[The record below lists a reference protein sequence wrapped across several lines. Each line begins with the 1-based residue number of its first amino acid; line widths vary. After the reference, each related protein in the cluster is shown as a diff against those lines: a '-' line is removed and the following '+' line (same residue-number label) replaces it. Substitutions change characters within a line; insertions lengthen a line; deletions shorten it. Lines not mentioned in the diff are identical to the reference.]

1 MIFLQQKHYFKEHFM
16 KKRFLLSLSLA
27 ASLLC
32 AEDNGFF
39 VSAGYQIGEAVQMV
53 KNTGELKN
61 LNDKYEQLNQY
72 LNQVASLRQSIK
84 NANNYELVKQ
94 SISNLI
100 SFANNNSQNKDLS
113 PIYSSTQ
120 AVLTSILA
128 FWTLYAGNALTFN
141 VEGLT
146 TSTSQN
152 GQGFSNVPLTAKCSQ
167 PDSKNCMP
175 IATYQKMKNL
185 AESLQKAQGTL
196 CALNEN
202 GCNTANQD
210 QGATISSALN
220 TAKELMDLISATN
233 TNMDWSKIKINGLLV
248 PSEVRG
254 DKNGSTTK
262 YEGKI
267 TSNNPVTSYALFQN
281 IYKMLPYLQ
290 ESLKLSEQNKS
301 KSDGLQGQVTGDNT
315 NPNYDKE
322 IYNFAQNQQTIL
334 SNAKSIFNLFNSIP
348 KDQFE
353 YLQVGY
359 LKIPP
364 LGTTPTKPYRKNVNL
379 NAEIDS
385 IQRNVSYY
393 GNRIDSAL
401 SVAKDVYNL
410 KSNQAQIVAA
420 YNGAKNLSQEI
431 SQLPHNQVNTKD
443 IVTLPYDKNAP
454 AAGQYNYQINQEQAS
469 NLSQALAAMSNN
481 PFKKVGMI
489 SSQNNNGAL
498 NGLGVQVGYKQFFG
512 ESKRW
517 GLRYYGFF
525 DYNHGY
531 IKSSFFN
538 SSSDIWT
545 YGGGSDLLVNF
556 INDSVTRKNNKLSV
570 GLFGGIQLAGTTW
583 LNSQYVNLTA
593 LNNPYSA
600 KVNTSNFQFLFNLG
614 LRTNL
619 ATAKK
624 EDSEHSAQHGIELGI
639 KIPTINTNYY
649 SFLGAKLEYRRLY
662 SVYLNYVFAY

>member
-1 MIFLQQKHYFKEHFM
+1 MFATKNYFKEHFYE
-16 KKRFLLSLSLA
+16 KNPFTLSLA
-27 ASLLC
+27 SSLLN

-39 VSAGYQIGEAVQMV
+39 ISAGYQIGEAVQMV

-72 LNQVASLRQSIK
+72 LNQVASLKQSIQ
-84 NANNYELVKQ
+84 NANNIELVNSSLNYLK
-94 SISNLI
+94 
-100 SFANNNSQNKDLS
+100 SFTNNNYNSTTQS
-113 PIYSSTQ
+113 PIFNAVQ
-120 AVLTSILA
+120 AVITSVLG
-128 FWTLYAGNALTFN
+128 FWSLYAGNYLTFFVGNKDTKQPAN
-141 VEGLT
+141 V
-146 TSTSQN
+146 
-152 GQGFSNVPLTAKCSQ
+152 QGNPPFKTIIDNCSGIE
-167 PDSKNCMP
+167 NCAMDQ
-175 IATYQKMKNL
+175 ATYSKMKKL
-185 AESLQKAQGTL
+185 AESLQAAQQNSTTKGNNL
-196 CALNEN
+196 CALS
-202 GCNTANQD
+202 GC
-210 QGATISSALN
+210 ATTTGQNPPSSTVSNALN
-220 TAKELMDLISATN
+220 LAQQLMDLIASTKTA
-233 TNMDWSKIKINGLLV
+233 MMW
-248 PSEVRG
+248 
-254 DKNGSTTK
+254 KNIVISGVSNVS
-262 YEGKI
+262 GAI
-267 TSNNPVTSYALFQN
+267 TSTNYPTHYAVFNNIKAMIPILQQAVTLSQSNHTLSSN
-281 IYKMLPYLQ
+281 LQ
-290 ESLKLSEQNKS
+290 AQA
-301 KSDGLQGQVTGDNT
+301 TGSQT
-315 NPNYDKE
+315 NPNFAKD
-322 IYNFAQNQQTIL
+322 IYNLALNQKQIISYAQN
-334 SNAKSIFNLFNSIP
+334 IFNLFNSIP
-348 KDQFE
+348 ADQFK
-353 YLQVGY
+353 YLEKAY
-359 LKIPP
+359 LKIPNA
-364 LGTTPTKPYRKNVNL
+364 GQTPTNPYRQEVNL
-379 NAEIDS
+379 NQEIQT
-385 IQRNVSYY
+385 IKNNVSYY
-393 GNRIDSAL
+393 GNRVDAAL

-410 KSNQAQIVAA
+410 KSNQTQIVAA

-481 PFKKVGMI
+481 PFKKIGMI
-489 SSQNNNGAL
+489 SSQSNNGAL

-556 INDSVTRKNNKLSV
+556 INDSITRKNNKLSV

-619 ATAKK
+619 AMKK
-624 EDSEHSAQHGIELGI
+624 KKDSEHSAQHGIELGI

>member
-1 MIFLQQKHYFKEHFM
+1 M
-16 KKRFLLSLSLA
+16 KKRFLLSLSL
-27 ASLLC
+27 SLSLAIPSLH

-39 VSAGYQIGEAVQMV
+39 VSAGYQIGEAVQTV

-72 LNQVASLRQSIK
+72 LNQVASLRQSIQ
-84 NANNYELVKQ
+84 NANNIELVNSSLNDLK
-94 SISNLI
+94 
-100 SFANNNSQNKDLS
+100 SFTENNYNSTTQS
-113 PIYSSTQ
+113 PIFNAVQ
-120 AVLTSILA
+120 AVITSVLG
-128 FWTLYAGNALTFN
+128 FWSLYAGNYLTFFVGNKDSRQPAN
-141 VEGLT
+141 VNGNPPF
-146 TSTSQN
+146 STII
-152 GQGFSNVPLTAKCSQ
+152 
-167 PDSKNCMP
+167 KNCSGIENCAMDQT
-175 IATYQKMKNL
+175 TYDKMKKL
-185 AESLQKAQGTL
+185 AEELQAAQQNSATKANNL
-196 CALNEN
+196 CALS
-202 GCNTANQD
+202 GC
-210 QGATISSALN
+210 ATTGSTSNPPRSTVSNALN
-220 TAKELMDLISATN
+220 LAQQLMDLIAN
-233 TNMDWSKIKINGLLV
+233 TKTAMMWKNIVINGV
-248 PSEVRG
+248 SNASG
-254 DKNGSTTK
+254 A
-262 YEGKI
+262 I
-267 TSNNPVTSYALFQN
+267 TSTNYPTHYAVFNNIKAMIPILQQAVTLSQSNHTLSASLQAQATGSQTNPEFAKDIYAL
-281 IYKMLPYLQ
+281 
-290 ESLKLSEQNKS
+290 
-301 KSDGLQGQVTGDNT
+301 
-315 NPNYDKE
+315 
-322 IYNFAQNQQTIL
+322 AQNQKQVI
-334 SNAKSIFNLFNSIP
+334 SYAKDIFNLFNSIP
-348 KDQFE
+348 ADQYK
-353 YLQVGY
+353 YLEKAY
-359 LKIPP
+359 LKIPN
-364 LGTTPTKPYRKNVNL
+364 LGKIPTNPYRQVVNL
-379 NAEIDS
+379 NKEIQT
-385 IQRNVSYY
+385 IKNNVSYY
-393 GNRIDSAL
+393 GNRLDSAL

-410 KSNQAQIVAA
+410 KSNQTQIVAA
-420 YNGAKNLSQEI
+420 YSNAKNLSQEI
-431 SQLPHNQVNTKD
+431 SQLPYNQVNTKD

-481 PFKKVGMI
+481 PFKNIGMI
-489 SSQNNNGAL
+489 ASQNNNGAL

-545 YGGGSDLLVNF
+545 YGGGSDLLVNI

>member
-1 MIFLQQKHYFKEHFM
+1 M
-16 KKRFLLSLSLA
+16 KKTLLLSLAS
-27 ASLLC
+27 SLLN

-39 VSAGYQIGEAVQMV
+39 ISAGYQIGEAVQMV

-61 LNDKYEQLNQY
+61 LNEKYEQLNQY
-72 LNQVASLRQSIK
+72 LNQVASLRQSIQ
-84 NANNYELVKQ
+84 NANNISLVNSSLNDLK
-94 SISNLI
+94 
-100 SFANNNSQNKDLS
+100 SFTENNYNSTTQS
-113 PIYSSTQ
+113 PIFNAAQ
-120 AVLTSILA
+120 AVITSVLG
-128 FWTLYAGNALTFN
+128 FWSLYAGNYLTFFVVN
-141 VEGLT
+141 KNAKRPASVQGNPPFRTVIENCSGIENCAMEQT
-146 TSTSQN
+146 TY
-152 GQGFSNVPLTAKCSQ
+152 
-167 PDSKNCMP
+167 D
-175 IATYQKMKNL
+175 KMKKL
-185 AESLQKAQGTL
+185 AEELQAAQQNSTTKANNL
-196 CALNEN
+196 CALS
-202 GCNTANQD
+202 GCATT
-210 QGATISSALN
+210 QGQTPPSSTVSNALN
-220 TAKELMDLISATN
+220 LAQQLMDLIANTN
-233 TNMDWSKIKINGLLV
+233 TAMMW
-248 PSEVRG
+248 
-254 DKNGSTTK
+254 KNIVISGVSNVS
-262 YEGKI
+262 GGGI
-267 TSNNPVTSYALFQN
+267 TSTNYPTHYAVFNNIKAMIPILQQAVTLSQSNHSLSS
-281 IYKMLPYLQ
+281 KLQ
-290 ESLKLSEQNKS
+290 AQA
-301 KSDGLQGQVTGDNT
+301 TGSQT
-315 NPNYDKE
+315 NPNFAKD
-322 IYNFAQNQQTIL
+322 IYNLALNQKQVISYAQD
-334 SNAKSIFNLFNSIP
+334 IFNLFNSIP
-348 KDQFE
+348 AEQYK
-353 YLQVGY
+353 YLEKAY
-359 LKIPP
+359 LKIPNA
-364 LGTTPTKPYRKNVNL
+364 GSTPTNPYRQEVNL
-379 NAEIDS
+379 NQEIQT
-385 IQRNVSYY
+385 IKNNVSYY
-393 GNRIDSAL
+393 GNRLDSAL

-410 KSNQAQIVAA
+410 KSNQTQIVAT
-420 YNGAKNLSQEI
+420 YSNAKNLSQEI
-431 SQLPHNQVNTKD
+431 SQLPYNQVNTKD
-443 IVTLPYDKNAP
+443 IVTLSYDKNAP

-481 PFKKVGMI
+481 PFKNIGMI

-619 ATAKK
+619 AMKKK

>member
-1 MIFLQQKHYFKEHFM
+1 M
-16 KKRFLLSLSLA
+16 KKRFLLSLSLT

-61 LNDKYEQLNQY
+61 LNDKYEQLNSS
-72 LNQVASLRQSIK
+72 LAQVAALRQSIE

-113 PIYSSTQ
+113 PIYSSAQ

-152 GQGFSNVPLTAKCSQ
+152 GQGFSNVPLTAKCSK

-401 SVAKDVYNL
+401 SVARDVYNL
-410 KSNQAQIVAA
+410 KSNQASIVAA
-420 YNGAKNLSQEI
+420 YSNANSLSQEI
-431 SQLPHNQVNTKD
+431 SKLPYNQVNTKD
-443 IVTLPYDKNAP
+443 IVTLSYDKNAP
-454 AAGQYNYQINQEQAS
+454 AAGQYNYQINPEQQS
-469 NLSQALAAMSNN
+469 NLNQALAAMSNN
-481 PFKKVGMI
+481 PFKKIGMI
-489 SSQNNNGAL
+489 ASQNNNGAL

-614 LRTNL
+614 LRMNL

>member
-1 MIFLQQKHYFKEHFM
+1 M
-16 KKRFLLSLSLA
+16 KKQFLLSLSL
-27 ASLLC
+27 SLAVSSLH

-61 LNDKYEQLNQY
+61 LNDKYEQLNSS
-72 LNQVASLRQSIK
+72 LAQVAALRQSIK

-113 PIYSSTQ
+113 PIYSSAQ

-141 VEGLT
+141 VEGLN

-196 CALNEN
+196 CTLNEN

-248 PSEVRG
+248 PSEIRG
-254 DKNGSTTK
+254 DRNGSITK

-267 TSNNPVTSYALFQN
+267 TSNNSVTSYALFQN

-410 KSNQAQIVAA
+410 KSNQKEIVTA
-420 YNGAKNLSQEI
+420 YSNAKNLSQEI
-431 SQLPHNQVNTKD
+431 SQLPYNQVNTKD
-443 IVTLPYDKNAP
+443 IVTLSYDKNAP
-454 AAGQYNYQINQEQAS
+454 AAGQYNYQINPEQAS

-481 PFKKVGMI
+481 PFKKIGMI
-489 SSQNNNGAL
+489 ASQSNNGAL

>member
-1 MIFLQQKHYFKEHFM
+1 M
-16 KKRFLLSLSLA
+16 KKRFLLSLSL
-27 ASLLC
+27 SLSLAVSSLH

-61 LNDKYEQLNQY
+61 LNDKYEQLNSS
-72 LNQVASLRQSIK
+72 LAQVAALKQSIK

-113 PIYSSTQ
+113 PIYSSAQ

-167 PDSKNCMP
+167 QGSKNCMP

-254 DKNGSTTK
+254 DRNGSITK

-267 TSNNPVTSYALFQN
+267 TSNNSVTSYALFQN

-364 LGTTPTKPYRKNVNL
+364 LGTTPTNPYRKNVNL

-393 GNRIDSAL
+393 GNRLDSAL

-420 YNGAKNLSQEI
+420 YSNAKNLSQEI
-431 SQLPHNQVNTKD
+431 SQLPYNQVNTKD

-481 PFKKVGMI
+481 PFKNIGMI

>member
-1 MIFLQQKHYFKEHFM
+1 MH
-16 KKRFLLSLSLA
+16 
-27 ASLLC
+27 

-61 LNDKYEQLNQY
+61 LNDKYEQLSQS
-72 LNQVASLRQSIK
+72 LAQLASLKRSIQT
-84 NANNYELVKQ
+84 ANNIQAVNNALSDLK
-94 SISNLI
+94 
-100 SFANNNSQNKDLS
+100 SFASNNHTNKETS
-113 PIYSSTQ
+113 PIYNTAQ
-120 AVLTSILA
+120 AVITSVLA
-128 FWTLYAGNALTFN
+128 FWSLYAGNTLSFHVT
-141 VEGLT
+141 GL
-146 TSTSQN
+146 N
-152 GQGFSNVPLTAKCSQ
+152 DGSNSPLGRIHK
-167 PDSKNCMP
+167 DGNCTGLQQCFMRQE
-175 IATYQKMKNL
+175 TYNKMKTL
-185 AESLQKAQGTL
+185 AESLQKAQGNL
-196 CALNEN
+196 CALSEECSSNQSNKTSMTTALETAQQLMN
-202 GCNTANQD
+202 LIEQTKVSMVWKNIVIAGVSNASGAINSTGYPTQYAVFNNIKAMIPILQQAVTLSQSNNTLSSKLQAQ
-210 QGATISSALN
+210 ATGSQTNPEFAKDIYNLALN
-220 TAKELMDLISATN
+220 QKQVI
-233 TNMDWSKIKINGLLV
+233 
-248 PSEVRG
+248 
-254 DKNGSTTK
+254 
-262 YEGKI
+262 
-267 TSNNPVTSYALFQN
+267 SYA
-281 IYKMLPYLQ
+281 K
-290 ESLKLSEQNKS
+290 
-301 KSDGLQGQVTGDNT
+301 D
-315 NPNYDKE
+315 
-322 IYNFAQNQQTIL
+322 
-334 SNAKSIFNLFNSIP
+334 IFNLFNSIP
-348 KDQFE
+348 KDQYK
-353 YLQVGY
+353 YLEKAY
-359 LKIPP
+359 LKIPN
-364 LGTTPTKPYRKNVNL
+364 LGQTPTNPYRQVVNL
-379 NAEIDS
+379 NKEVQT
-385 IQRNVSYY
+385 IQNNVSYY
-393 GNRIDSAL
+393 GNRLDSAL

-410 KSNQAQIVAA
+410 KSNQTQIVAA
-420 YNGAKNLSQEI
+420 YSGAKNLSEEI
-431 SQLPHNQVNTKD
+431 SQLPYNQVNTKD

-481 PFKKVGMI
+481 PFKKIGMI
-489 SSQNNNGAL
+489 SSQSNNGAL

>member
-1 MIFLQQKHYFKEHFM
+1 M
-16 KKRFLLSLSLA
+16 KKTFLLSLSLSLA
-27 ASLLC
+27 SSLLH

-61 LNDKYEQLNQY
+61 LNDKYEQLNSS
-72 LNQVASLRQSIK
+72 LAQVAALRKSIK

-141 VEGLT
+141 VEGLS

-152 GQGFSNVPLTAKCSQ
+152 GQGFSNVLLTARCSQ
-167 PDSKNCMP
+167 PGSKNCMP

-202 GCNTANQD
+202 RCNTANQD
-210 QGATISSALN
+210 QGATISSVLN

-267 TSNNPVTSYALFQN
+267 TSNNSVTSYALFQN

-290 ESLKLSEQNKS
+290 EALKLSEQNKS

-393 GNRIDSAL
+393 GKRLDLAL

-410 KSNQAQIVAA
+410 KSNQTKIVAA
-420 YNGAKNLSQEI
+420 YNDAKTLSEEI
-431 SQLPHNQVNTKD
+431 SKLPHNQVNTKD

-454 AAGQYNYQINQEQAS
+454 AAGQYKYQINQEQAS

-481 PFKKVGMI
+481 PFKNIGMI
-489 SSQNNNGAL
+489 ASQSNNGAL

>member
-1 MIFLQQKHYFKEHFM
+1 M
-16 KKRFLLSLSLA
+16 
-27 ASLLC
+27 
-32 AEDNGFF
+32 
-39 VSAGYQIGEAVQMV
+39 SAGYQIGEAVQTV

-72 LNQVASLRQSIK
+72 LNQVASLKQSIQ
-84 NANNYELVKQ
+84 NANNIELVNSSLNYLK
-94 SISNLI
+94 
-100 SFANNNSQNKDLS
+100 SFTENNYNSTTQS
-113 PIYSSTQ
+113 PIFNAVQ
-120 AVLTSILA
+120 AVITSVLG
-128 FWTLYAGNALTFN
+128 FWSLYAGNYLTFFVVN
-141 VEGLT
+141 KDTEKPASVQGNPPFKTITENCSGIENCAMEQT
-146 TSTSQN
+146 T
-152 GQGFSNVPLTAKCSQ
+152 
-167 PDSKNCMP
+167 
-175 IATYQKMKNL
+175 YEKMKSL
-185 AESLQKAQGTL
+185 AENLQAAQTNSATKANNL
-196 CALNEN
+196 CALS
-202 GCNTANQD
+202 GCAAT
-210 QGATISSALN
+210 QGQNPSSTVSNALN
-220 TAKELMDLISATN
+220 LARQLMDLIASTKTA
-233 TNMDWSKIKINGLLV
+233 MMW
-248 PSEVRG
+248 
-254 DKNGSTTK
+254 KNIVISGVSNVS
-262 YEGKI
+262 GAI
-267 TSNNPVTSYALFQN
+267 TSTNYPTQYAVFNNIKAMIPILQQAVT
-281 IYKMLPYLQ
+281 
-290 ESLKLSEQNKS
+290 LSQSSNTLS
-301 KSDGLQGQVTGDNT
+301 TGLQAQATGSQT
-315 NPNYDKE
+315 NPQFAKD
-322 IYNFAQNQQTIL
+322 IYNLAQNQKQVI
-334 SNAKSIFNLFNSIP
+334 SYAKDIFNLFNSIP
-348 KDQFE
+348 KEQYK
-353 YLQVGY
+353 YLEKAY
-359 LKIPP
+359 LKVPNA
-364 LGTTPTKPYRKNVNL
+364 GQTPTNPYRQEVNL
-379 NAEIDS
+379 NQEIQT
-385 IQRNVSYY
+385 IQNNVSYY
-393 GNRIDSAL
+393 GNRLDSAL

-410 KSNQAQIVAA
+410 KSNQAQIGVA
-420 YNGAKNLSQEI
+420 YSGAKNLSEEI
-431 SQLPHNQVNTKD
+431 SQLPYNQVNTKD
-443 IVTLPYDKNAP
+443 IITPPYDKNAP

-481 PFKKVGMI
+481 PFKNVGMI
-489 SSQNNNGAL
+489 ASQNNNGAL

-593 LNNPYSA
+593 FNNPYSA

-614 LRTNL
+614 LRMNL

>member
-1 MIFLQQKHYFKEHFM
+1 M

-39 VSAGYQIGEAVQMV
+39 MSAGYQIGEAVQMV

-72 LNQVASLRQSIK
+72 LNQVASLKQSIQ
-84 NANNYELVKQ
+84 NANNISLVNSSLNDLK
-94 SISNLI
+94 
-100 SFANNNSQNKDLS
+100 SFTENNYNSTTQS
-113 PIYSSTQ
+113 PIFNAVQ
-120 AVLTSILA
+120 AVITSVLG
-128 FWTLYAGNALTFN
+128 FWSLYAGNYLTFF
-141 VEGLT
+141 VGKDT
-146 TSTSQN
+146 Q
-152 GQGFSNVPLTAKCSQ
+152 QSNVAGNPPFKTIIDNCSGIE
-167 PDSKNCMP
+167 NCAMNQT
-175 IATYQKMKNL
+175 TYDKMKEL
-185 AESLQKAQGTL
+185 AEALQAAQQNSATKANNL
-196 CALNEN
+196 CALS
-202 GCNTANQD
+202 GCA
-210 QGATISSALN
+210 ATDSTSNPPNSTVSNALN
-220 TAKELMDLISATN
+220 LAQQLMDLIAN
-233 TNMDWSKIKINGLLV
+233 TKTAMMWNNIVINGV
-248 PSEVRG
+248 SNASG
-254 DKNGSTTK
+254 AIKSTGYPTQYAVFNNIK
-262 YEGKI
+262 AMI
-267 TSNNPVTSYALFQN
+267 PILQQAVTLSQSNNSLSSKLQAQATGSQTNPDFAKDIYNLALNQKQVISYA
-281 IYKMLPYLQ
+281 K
-290 ESLKLSEQNKS
+290 
-301 KSDGLQGQVTGDNT
+301 D
-315 NPNYDKE
+315 
-322 IYNFAQNQQTIL
+322 
-334 SNAKSIFNLFNSIP
+334 IFNLFNSIP
-348 KDQFE
+348 KDQYK
-353 YLQVGY
+353 YLEKAY
-359 LKIPP
+359 LKIPNT
-364 LGTTPTKPYRKNVNL
+364 GQTPTNPYRQVVNL
-379 NAEIDS
+379 NKEIQT
-385 IQRNVSYY
+385 IQSNVSYY
-393 GNRIDSAL
+393 GNRLDSAL

-410 KSNQAQIVAA
+410 KSNQKEIVAA
-420 YNGAKNLSQEI
+420 YSGAKNLSQEI
-431 SQLPHNQVNTKD
+431 SQLPYNQINTKD

-454 AAGQYNYQINQEQAS
+454 AAGQYNYQINQVQAS

-481 PFKKVGMI
+481 PFKKIGMI
-489 SSQNNNGAL
+489 SSQSNNGAL

-531 IKSSFFN
+531 IKSSFSNSSFN

-619 ATAKK
+619 ATARK

>member
-1 MIFLQQKHYFKEHFM
+1 M
-16 KKRFLLSLSLA
+16 KKTILLSLSLA
-27 ASLLC
+27 SSLLH

-61 LNDKYEQLNQY
+61 LNEKYEQLNQY
-72 LNQVASLRQSIK
+72 LNQVASLKQSIQ
-84 NANNYELVKQ
+84 NANNIELVNSSLNYLK
-94 SISNLI
+94 
-100 SFANNNSQNKDLS
+100 SFTNNNYNSTTQS
-113 PIYSSTQ
+113 PIFNAVQ
-120 AVLTSILA
+120 AVITSVLG
-128 FWTLYAGNALTFN
+128 FWSLYAGNYFTFFVGNKNTRQPAN
-141 VEGLT
+141 V
-146 TSTSQN
+146 
-152 GQGFSNVPLTAKCSQ
+152 QGNPPFQTII
-167 PDSKNCMP
+167 KNCSGIENCAMDQT
-175 IATYQKMKNL
+175 TYDEMKKL
-185 AESLQKAQGTL
+185 AENLQAAQQNATTKGNNL
-196 CALNEN
+196 CALS
-202 GCNTANQD
+202 GCA
-210 QGATISSALN
+210 ATDSTSNPPNSTVSNALN
-220 TAKELMDLISATN
+220 LAQRLMDLIASTKTAMMWKNIVISGVSNKSGAINSTGYPTQYAVFNNIKAMIPILQQAVTLSQNNHTLSASLQAQATGSQTN
-233 TNMDWSKIKINGLLV
+233 
-248 PSEVRG
+248 PEF
-254 DKNGSTTK
+254 TK
-262 YEGKI
+262 DIYNLALNQKQVI
-267 TSNNPVTSYALFQN
+267 SYA
-281 IYKMLPYLQ
+281 K
-290 ESLKLSEQNKS
+290 
-301 KSDGLQGQVTGDNT
+301 D
-315 NPNYDKE
+315 
-322 IYNFAQNQQTIL
+322 
-334 SNAKSIFNLFNSIP
+334 IFNLFNSIP
-348 KDQFE
+348 ADQYK
-353 YLQVGY
+353 YLEKAY
-359 LKIPP
+359 LKIPNV
-364 LGTTPTKPYRKNVNL
+364 GQTPTNPYRQEVNL
-379 NAEIDS
+379 NQEVQT
-385 IQRNVSYY
+385 IQNNVSYY
-393 GNRIDSAL
+393 GNRLDSAL

-410 KSNQAQIVAA
+410 KSNQTQIVAA
-420 YNGAKNLSQEI
+420 YSGAKNLSQEI
-431 SQLPHNQVNTKD
+431 SQLPYNQVNTKD

-454 AAGQYNYQINQEQAS
+454 AAGQYNYQINPEQQS
-469 NLSQALAAMSNN
+469 NLNQALAAMSNN
-481 PFKKVGMI
+481 PFKKIGMI
-489 SSQNNNGAL
+489 SSQSNNGAL

-600 KVNTSNFQFLFNLG
+600 KVNASNFQFLFNLG

>member
-1 MIFLQQKHYFKEHFM
+1 M
-16 KKRFLLSLSLA
+16 KKTILLSLSLA
-27 ASLLC
+27 SSLLH

-39 VSAGYQIGEAVQMV
+39 MSAGYQIGEAVQMV

-72 LNQVASLRQSIK
+72 LNQVASLRQSIQ
-84 NANNYELVKQ
+84 NANNISLVNSSLNDLK
-94 SISNLI
+94 
-100 SFANNNSQNKDLS
+100 SFTENNYNSTTQS
-113 PIYSSTQ
+113 PIFNAVQ
-120 AVLTSILA
+120 AVITSVLG
-128 FWTLYAGNALTFN
+128 FWSLYAGNYLTFFVGN
-141 VEGLT
+141 
-146 TSTSQN
+146 
-152 GQGFSNVPLTAKCSQ
+152 K
-167 PDSKNCMP
+167 DSKQPANVNGNPPFSTVINNCSGIENCAMDQT
-175 IATYQKMKNL
+175 TYDKMKKLAEELQAAQTNSTTKANNLCTLSGCATTQGQTPSSTVSNALNL
-185 AESLQKAQGTL
+185 AQQ
-196 CALNEN
+196 
-202 GCNTANQD
+202 
-210 QGATISSALN
+210 
-220 TAKELMDLISATN
+220 LMDLIANTKTAMMWKNIVISGVSNASGAINSTN
-233 TNMDWSKIKINGLLV
+233 YPTHYAVFNNIKAMIPILQQAVTL
-248 PSEVRG
+248 SQ
-254 DKNGSTTK
+254 
-262 YEGKI
+262 
-267 TSNNPVTSYALFQN
+267 SNNSLSSKLQAQATGSQTNPEFAKDIYNLALNQKQVISYA
-281 IYKMLPYLQ
+281 K
-290 ESLKLSEQNKS
+290 
-301 KSDGLQGQVTGDNT
+301 D
-315 NPNYDKE
+315 
-322 IYNFAQNQQTIL
+322 
-334 SNAKSIFNLFNSIP
+334 IFNLFNSIP
-348 KDQFE
+348 KDQYK
-353 YLQVGY
+353 YLEKAY
-359 LKIPP
+359 LKIPNA
-364 LGTTPTKPYRKNVNL
+364 GQTPTNPYRQVVNL
-379 NAEIDS
+379 NKEVQT
-385 IQRNVSYY
+385 IQNNVSYY
-393 GNRIDSAL
+393 GNRLDSAL
-401 SVAKDVYNL
+401 SVARDVYNL
-410 KSNQAQIVAA
+410 KSNQKEIVTA
-420 YNGAKNLSQEI
+420 YSNAKNLSQEI
-431 SQLPHNQVNTKD
+431 SQLPYNQVNTKD
-443 IVTLPYDKNAP
+443 IVTLSYDKNAP
-454 AAGQYNYQINQEQAS
+454 AAGQYNYQINPEQAS
-469 NLSQALAAMSNN
+469 NLAQALAAMSNN
-481 PFKKVGMI
+481 PFKKIGMI

>member
-1 MIFLQQKHYFKEHFM
+1 M

-27 ASLLC
+27 VSLLYT
-32 AEDNGFF
+32 EDNGFF

-61 LNDKYEQLNQY
+61 LNEKYEQLSQY
-72 LNQVASLRQSIK
+72 LNQVASLKQSIQ
-84 NANNYELVKQ
+84 NANNIELVNSSLNYLK
-94 SISNLI
+94 
-100 SFANNNSQNKDLS
+100 SFTNNNYNSTTQS
-113 PIYSSTQ
+113 PIFNAAQ
-120 AVLTSILA
+120 AVITSVLG
-128 FWTLYAGNALTFN
+128 FWSLYAGNYFTFFVGN
-141 VEGLT
+141 KDARQPASV
-146 TSTSQN
+146 
-152 GQGFSNVPLTAKCSQ
+152 QGNPPFETII
-167 PDSKNCMP
+167 KNCSGIENCAMEQT
-175 IATYQKMKNL
+175 TYDKMKKL
-185 AESLQKAQGTL
+185 AEELQAAQQNSATKGNNL
-196 CALNEN
+196 CALS
-202 GCNTANQD
+202 GC
-210 QGATISSALN
+210 ATTTGQNPPNSTVSSALN
-220 TAKELMDLISATN
+220 LAQQLMDLIAN
-233 TNMDWSKIKINGLLV
+233 TKTAMMW
-248 PSEVRG
+248 
-254 DKNGSTTK
+254 KNIVISGVSNVS
-262 YEGKI
+262 GGGI
-267 TSNNPVTSYALFQN
+267 TSTNYPTHYAVFNNIKAMIPILQQAVTLSQSNHTLSAS
-281 IYKMLPYLQ
+281 LQ
-290 ESLKLSEQNKS
+290 AQA
-301 KSDGLQGQVTGDNT
+301 TGTQT
-315 NPNYDKE
+315 NPEFAKD
-322 IYNFAQNQQTIL
+322 IYTFAQNQKQVI
-334 SNAKSIFNLFNSIP
+334 SYAQNIFNLFNSIP
-348 KDQFE
+348 ADQFK
-353 YLQVGY
+353 YLEKAY
-359 LKIPP
+359 LKVPNA
-364 LGTTPTKPYRKNVNL
+364 GQTPTNPYRQEVNL
-379 NAEIDS
+379 NQEIQT
-385 IQRNVSYY
+385 IKNNVSYY
-393 GNRIDSAL
+393 GNRVDAAL
-401 SVAKDVYNL
+401 SVARDVYNL
-410 KSNQAQIVAA
+410 KSNQTEIVTA

-431 SQLPHNQVNTKD
+431 SQLPYNQVNTKG
-443 IVTLPYDKNAP
+443 IVTLAFDKNAP
-454 AAGQYNYQINQEQAS
+454 AAGQYNYQINPEQAS

-583 LNSQYVNLTA
+583 LSSQYVNLTA

-619 ATAKK
+619 AMKKK

-649 SFLGAKLEYRRLY
+649 SFLGAQLKYRRLY

>member
-1 MIFLQQKHYFKEHFM
+1 M

-27 ASLLC
+27 ASLLY

-72 LNQVASLRQSIK
+72 LNQVASLKQSIQ
-84 NANNYELVKQ
+84 NANNIELVNSSLNYLK
-94 SISNLI
+94 
-100 SFANNNSQNKDLS
+100 SFTNNNYNSTTQS
-113 PIYSSTQ
+113 PIFNAVQ
-120 AVLTSILA
+120 AVITSVLG
-128 FWTLYAGNALTFN
+128 FWSLYAGNYFTFFVGSGN
-141 VEGLT
+141 KPADVQGNPPFQTIINNCSSKEVGNLYCAMDQT
-146 TSTSQN
+146 TYDQ
-152 GQGFSNVPLTAKCSQ
+152 
-167 PDSKNCMP
+167 
-175 IATYQKMKNL
+175 MKKL
-185 AESLQKAQGTL
+185 AESLQAAQTNSATKANNL
-196 CALNEN
+196 CALS
-202 GCNTANQD
+202 GC
-210 QGATISSALN
+210 ATTEGQNLPSSTVSSALETAQQLMNLIAN
-220 TAKELMDLISATN
+220 TKTGMVWKNIVISGVSNA
-233 TNMDWSKIKINGLLV
+233 SGV
-248 PSEVRG
+248 
-254 DKNGSTTK
+254 
-262 YEGKI
+262 I
-267 TSNNPVTSYALFQN
+267 TSAGYPTQYAVFNNIKAMIPILQQAVTLSQSNHTLSAS
-281 IYKMLPYLQ
+281 LQ
-290 ESLKLSEQNKS
+290 AQA
-301 KSDGLQGQVTGDNT
+301 TGSQT
-315 NPNYDKE
+315 NPNFAKD
-322 IYNFAQNQQTIL
+322 IYTFAQNQKQVI
-334 SNAKSIFNLFNSIP
+334 SYAKDIFNLFNSIP
-348 KDQFE
+348 ADQFK
-353 YLQVGY
+353 YLEKAY
-359 LKIPP
+359 LKIPNA
-364 LGTTPTKPYRKNVNL
+364 GQTPTNPYRQEVNL
-379 NAEIDS
+379 NQEVQTIKN
-385 IQRNVSYY
+385 NVSYY
-393 GNRIDSAL
+393 GNRVDAAL

-410 KSNQAQIVAA
+410 KSNQTEIVTT
-420 YNGAKNLSQEI
+420 YNNAKNLSEEI
-431 SQLPHNQVNTKD
+431 SKLPYNQVNTKD

-454 AAGQYNYQINQEQAS
+454 AAGQYNYQINPEQAS

-481 PFKKVGMI
+481 PFKKIGMI

-545 YGGGSDLLVNF
+545 YGGGSDLLVNI
-556 INDSVTRKNNKLSV
+556 INDSITRKNNKLSV

-593 LNNPYSA
+593 FNNPYSA
-600 KVNTSNFQFLFNLG
+600 KVNASNFQFLFNLG

-619 ATAKK
+619 AMKKK

-649 SFLGAKLEYRRLY
+649 SFLGTKLEYRRLY

>member
-1 MIFLQQKHYFKEHFM
+1 M
-16 KKRFLLSLSLA
+16 KKQFLLSLSLT

-72 LNQVASLRQSIK
+72 LNQVASLKQSIQ

-100 SFANNNSQNKDLS
+100 SFANNNHTNKETS
-113 PIYSSTQ
+113 PIYNTTQ

-233 TNMDWSKIKINGLLV
+233 TNMDWSRIKINGLLV
-248 PSEVRG
+248 PSEIRG

-322 IYNFAQNQQTIL
+322 FYNFAQNQQTIL

-393 GNRIDSAL
+393 GNRLDSAL

-410 KSNQAQIVAA
+410 KSNQTQIVAA
-420 YNGAKNLSQEI
+420 YSNAKNLSQEI
-431 SQLPHNQVNTKD
+431 SQLPYNQVNTKD

-481 PFKKVGMI
+481 PFKKIGMI
-489 SSQNNNGAL
+489 ASQNNNGAL

-531 IKSSFFN
+531 IKSSFLN

-619 ATAKK
+619 AMKKK
-624 EDSEHSAQHGIELGI
+624 EDSEHFAQHGIELGI

>member
-1 MIFLQQKHYFKEHFM
+1 M
-16 KKRFLLSLSLA
+16 KKTLLLSLSLA
-27 ASLLC
+27 SSLLN

-39 VSAGYQIGEAVQMV
+39 ISAGYQIGEAVQTL

-72 LNQVASLRQSIK
+72 LNQVASLKQSIQ
-84 NANNYELVKQ
+84 NANNISLVNSSLNDLK
-94 SISNLI
+94 
-100 SFANNNSQNKDLS
+100 SFTENNYNSTTQS
-113 PIYSSTQ
+113 PIFNAVQ
-120 AVLTSILA
+120 AVITSVLG
-128 FWTLYAGNALTFN
+128 FWSLYAGNYLTFFVGN
-141 VEGLT
+141 KDTKQPASVQGNPPFSTIISNCSGIENCAMEQT
-146 TSTSQN
+146 TY
-152 GQGFSNVPLTAKCSQ
+152 
-167 PDSKNCMP
+167 D
-175 IATYQKMKNL
+175 KMKDL
-185 AESLQKAQGTL
+185 AEKLQAAQQNSTTKANNL
-196 CALNEN
+196 CALS
-202 GCNTANQD
+202 GCATT
-210 QGATISSALN
+210 QGQTPNSTVSNALN
-220 TAKELMDLISATN
+220 LAQQLMDLIANTKTAMMWKNIVISGVSNASGAINSTGYPTQYAVFNNIKAMLPILQQAVTLSQSNHTLSSHLQAQATGSQ
-233 TNMDWSKIKINGLLV
+233 TNPEFAKDIYNLALNQKQVL
-248 PSEVRG
+248 
-254 DKNGSTTK
+254 
-262 YEGKI
+262 
-267 TSNNPVTSYALFQN
+267 SYA
-281 IYKMLPYLQ
+281 K
-290 ESLKLSEQNKS
+290 
-301 KSDGLQGQVTGDNT
+301 D
-315 NPNYDKE
+315 
-322 IYNFAQNQQTIL
+322 
-334 SNAKSIFNLFNSIP
+334 IFNLFNSIP
-348 KDQFE
+348 ADQFK
-353 YLQVGY
+353 YLEKAY
-359 LKIPP
+359 LKIPN
-364 LGTTPTKPYRKNVNL
+364 LGQTPTNPYRQVVNL
-379 NAEIDS
+379 NKEVQT
-385 IQRNVSYY
+385 IQNNVSYY
-393 GNRIDSAL
+393 GNRLDSAL

-410 KSNQAQIVAA
+410 KSNQEQIVAA
-420 YNGAKNLSQEI
+420 YSGAKNLSQEI
-431 SQLPHNQVNTKD
+431 SQLPYNQVNTKD

-454 AAGQYNYQINQEQAS
+454 AAGQYNYQINPEQAS

-481 PFKKVGMI
+481 PFKNIGMI
-489 SSQNNNGAL
+489 ASQNNNGAL